1 MRRNL
6 VAFGLFIAWCI
17 LVGIG
22 STSARFAKSADFI
35 LLLSHLALLI
45 VLSISRIWEHAGG
58 PRRGNMSPFRRYL
71 RWVTDEAEMFPQ
83 TLSPGCKVKEGG

>member
-1 MRRNL
+1 MRRKL
-6 VAFGLFIAWCI
+6 VASGLFIAWCI

-35 LLLSHLALLI
+35 LLWLHLALLI
-45 VLSISRIWEHAGG
+45 MLSISRIWEQVGG
-58 PRRGNMSPFRRYL
+58 PRRENRSLFRRYL

-83 TLSPGCKVKEGG
+83 NFVPGV

>member
-35 LLLSHLALLI
+35 LLLLHLALLI
-45 VLSISRIWEHAGG
+45 VLSISRIWEQVGG
-58 PRRGNMSPFRRYL
+58 PRRGNTPISPQGDGRSGNVPPNF
-71 RWVTDEAEMFPQ
+71 V
-83 TLSPGCKVKEGG
+83 PGV